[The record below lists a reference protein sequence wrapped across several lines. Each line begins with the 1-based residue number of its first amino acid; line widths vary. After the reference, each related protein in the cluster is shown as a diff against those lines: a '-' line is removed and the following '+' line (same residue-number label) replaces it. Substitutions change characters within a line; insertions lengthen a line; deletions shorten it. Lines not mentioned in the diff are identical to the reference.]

1 MKTAS
6 ERVSLGV
13 TNDIVEIRIDGET
26 AYSGGVDE
34 LRIMLEQHKQFMDYI
49 DCVEGEGDEQ

>member
-6 ERVSLGV
+6 ERVSLEV

-26 AYSGGVDE
+26 AYSGGIDE
-34 LRIMLEQHKQFMDYI
+34 LRIMLEQHKRFMDYI
-49 DCVEGEGDEQ
+49 DGIEDKGE